1 MTHPRENEIF
11 LLKRAIKSIPP
22 IFPRDERE
30 KMFNIV
36 KDFENNPEAK
46 AEDIE
51 AAIVKVGKESWAH
64 RKAYEDLVA
73 GYAQDKLQEFVKK
86 AMSNGLRKKYEEF
99 KKAGGDIKDFRRG
112 KEFEEA
118 FTPEENLEIE
128 QAFFSAREELSRYIE
143 DIIKKHR
150 DEYEESLK
158 LYEQKQRD
166 LDNMIESLREFALK
180 SEKWAPQILDKV
192 KRFEQGWS
200 AVERDFD
207 EDKLKHEI
215 EYWEGVIGL
224 E

>member
-1 MTHPRENEIF
+1 MAHPRENEIF

-22 IFPRDERE
+22 TFPSSERE

-36 KDFENNPEAK
+36 QEFEKNPEAK

-51 AAIVKVGKESWAH
+51 AAIVRVGKESWVH

-73 GYAQDKLQEFVKK
+73 SYAQDKLQEFIKK
-86 AMSNGLRKKYEEF
+86 AMSNGLRKKYEDF
-99 KKAGGDIKDFRRG
+99 IKAGGDIKDFRHG

-128 QAFFSAREELSRYIE
+128 QALFSAREELSRYME
-143 DIIKKHR
+143 DIIKEHR

-158 LYEQKQRD
+158 IYQQKQRD
-166 LDNMIESLREFALK
+166 LNNMIESLREFSAK
-180 SEKWAPQILDKV
+180 SERWAPQILDKI